1 MGRKLMRS
9 YIIKKIIWKNSIIIL
24 NSQYNKK
31 HNFILIINKIMR
43 NILKVLY
50 LIRKI
55 INNIVKTFLI
65 LLIFLVPIYLV
76 IGKYSMESN
85 LKKTEEI
92 WNTIVQKIELYKIE
106 KWFCPKELTDLIP
119 KYFDVIPKSKSGQSW
134 KFVYFYREEN
144 HTYILSSHFWFTWSY
159 VYHSDKKKWSKF

>member
-9 YIIKKIIWKNSIIIL
+9 YIIKKIIWKNSIIIK
-24 NSQYNKK
+24 NCWYKEEN
-31 HNFILIINKIMR
+31 NFILIINEIMR
-43 NILKVLY
+43 DIWKVFY

-92 WNTIVQKIELYKIE
+92 WNTIVWKIELYKIE
-106 KWFCPKELTDLIP
+106 KWYYPKELTDLMP
-119 KYFDVIPKSKSGQSW
+119 KYFNVIPKGTSGNW
-134 KFVYFYREEN
+134 KFFYYTKEN
-144 HTYILSSHFWFTWSY
+144 HTYVLYSNFWLTWSY
-159 VYHSDKKKWSKF
+159 LYHSDKKKWSKF